1 MQEHSITTYATP
13 KSLRYF
19 VGLLVVV
26 VGYSTALAGCLAF
39 FKIPLFLSGA
49 MFIGGLLI
57 AMLLPSWLD
66 RRLAFAQTSRAFVAL
81 NLFGSLLICAIMLL
95 FANSNWKTWYFHP
108 AGFQSAWLV
117 LVAAFFHVK
126 GIRQQAGWKSRKIE
140 ILTSEYNEAQASN
153 PYAPPMQA
161 RPLTNN
167 PMDP

>member
-1 MQEHSITTYATP
+1 MQVPSIPTDATP
-13 KSLRYF
+13 KNARYF

-39 FKIPLFLSGA
+39 FKIPLSISGA
-49 MFIGGLLI
+49 MFLVGLLT
-57 AMLLPSWLD
+57 AMLLPRWLD
-66 RRLAFAQTSRAFVAL
+66 RRLALRQSNRAFVAM
-81 NLFGSLLICAIMLL
+81 NLLGSLLIVCVMLL

-117 LVAAFFHVK
+117 LVSAFFHCK
-126 GIRQQAGWKSRKIE
+126 GIRQQSGWKSPKIE

-161 RPLTNN
+161 RPMTNN
-167 PMDP
+167 PTDP